1 MTETNQDKVQDR
13 LQSLRKPPPKP
24 SLVKTYGPYAA
35 VLVAGLGI
43 GGYVASVPAAEEAR
57 PEVET
62 SESAEFQE
70 DLGMAGFTTRVPR
83 AQPAIVTPQAEPE
96 PVAEPVALVV
106 DPEAERLRATLA
118 ELQAQMEALRNK
130 PAEASPELAA
140 LQAEMDSLRQR
151 ATDQE
156 NAYAELERENL
167 RLQTQ
172 LGTQN
177 MLGLPAQEFDDG
189 EAQRLADL
197 EARRAAAE
205 AQRIAQNGSPMVA
218 YRAGGSGTG
227 AQGEGDAG
235 QRYEGDEAFVRAGAT
250 RASVTQA
257 EVIANPSKTVVQ
269 GTLIEA
275 TLQTAI
281 QSSLEGNVIATVSYD
296 VFSMD
301 MSNVVIPR
309 GSKLFGRYSSDIDRG
324 QRRVLVAWDRVV
336 TPDGQSAEL
345 AAYGTD
351 RIGRSGLTGKVRN
364 HTFARF
370 MGAAAVSVIGG
381 IPAILTAALES
392 ETDTGNRRDSWSE
405 AASDVAQNSTSAL
418 SEVMQGYLDIPT
430 TISIDQGAVVMV
442 QVNADVEML

>member
-1 MTETNQDKVQDR
+1 MTETSEQKVQDR
-13 LQSLRKPPPKP
+13 LTGLRKPPPKP
-24 SLVKTYGPYAA
+24 SILKSYGPYAV
-35 VLVAGLGI
+35 VLAAGLGI
-43 GGYVASVPAAEEAR
+43 GGYVAQIPAAEEEQPAVR
-57 PEVET
+57 T
-62 SESAEFQE
+62 SDAAEFQE
-70 DLGMAGFTTRVPR
+70 DVGLAGFTTRVPR
-83 AQPAIVTPQAEPE
+83 AQPAVDIPQTEPE
-96 PVAEPVALVV
+96 PAAPTS
-106 DPEAERLRATLA
+106 DPEAERLRAELA
-118 ELQAQMEALRNK
+118 ELQAQMEALRNEAVGT
-130 PAEASPELAA
+130 PAELAA
-140 LQAEMDSLRQR
+140 LQAEMDSLKAEAADR
-151 ATDQE
+151 E

-172 LGTQN
+172 LESN
-177 MLGLPAQEFDDG
+177 SLLGLPTDMAGDE

-205 AQRIAQNGSPMVA
+205 ALRAAQNASPMVA
-218 YRAGGSGTG
+218 YRAGGG
-227 AQGEGDAG
+227 GEGGAGEGPG

-250 RASVTQA
+250 RASVTKA
-257 EVIANPSKTVVQ
+257 EIIANPSHTVVQ

-301 MSNVVIPR
+301 MANVVIPR

-364 HTFARF
+364 HTLARF
-370 MGAAAVSVIGG
+370 AGAAAVSVIGG
-381 IPAILTAALES
+381 IPAIVTAALER
-392 ETDTGNRRDSWSE
+392 ETDNASSRNDTLTD
-405 AASDVAQNSTSAL
+405 AASDVAQNTTSAL
-418 SEVMQGYLDIPT
+418 GEVIQGYLDIPT

>member
-1 MTETNQDKVQDR
+1 MTETSQDKVQDR
-13 LQSLRKPPPKP
+13 LQSLRKPPQKP
-24 SLVKTYGPYAA
+24 SLVKTYGPYFA
-35 VLVAGLGI
+35 VLAAGLGI
-43 GGYVASVPAAEEAR
+43 GGYVVSLPAAPEAK
-57 PEVET
+57 PEVQT
-62 SESAEFQE
+62 SATAEFQE
-70 DLGMAGFTTRVPR
+70 ELGLAGFTTRVPR
-83 AQPAIVTPQAEPE
+83 AQPAIEVPKAEP
-96 PVAEPVALVV
+96 AALVV
-106 DPEAERLRATLA
+106 DPEAERLRASLA
-118 ELQAQMEALRNK
+118 ELQAQIDTLRNK
-130 PAEASPELAA
+130 PAEVSPELAA
-140 LQAEMDSLRQR
+140 LQAEMESLRQQ

-156 NAYAELERENL
+156 SAYAELERENL

-177 MLGLPAQEFDDG
+177 MLGLPASEFDNG
-189 EAQRLADL
+189 ETQRLADL

-218 YRAGGSGTG
+218 YRAGGGGAGT
-227 AQGEGDAG
+227 QGEGDAG
-235 QRYEGDEAFVRAGAT
+235 SRYEGDEAFVRAGAT

-257 EVIANPSKTVVQ
+257 EVIADPSKTVVQ

-301 MSNVVIPR
+301 MANVVIPR
-309 GSKLFGRYSSDIDRG
+309 GSKLFGRYSSDVDRG

-364 HTFARF
+364 HTLARF
-370 MGAAAVSVIGG
+370 TGAAAVSVIGG
-381 IPAILTAALES
+381 IPAILTAALENDS
-392 ETDTGNRRDSWSE
+392 RNENRRDGWSE

>member
-24 SLVKTYGPYAA
+24 SLMKTYGPYAA
-35 VLVAGLGI
+35 VLAAGLGI
-43 GGYVASVPAAEEAR
+43 GGYVASVPAAEEAK
-57 PEVET
+57 PQVET

-70 DLGMAGFTTRVPR
+70 DLGLAGFTTRVPR
-83 AQPAIVTPQAEPE
+83 AQPAIETPEAEPE
-96 PVAEPVALVV
+96 PAALVV
-106 DPEAERLRATLA
+106 DPEAERLRASLA
-118 ELQAQMEALRNK
+118 QLQAEMEALRNK
-130 PAEASPELAA
+130 PAEMPPELAG
-140 LQAEMDSLRQR
+140 LQAEMERLRQQ
-151 ATDQE
+151 ASDQE

-177 MLGLPAQEFDDG
+177 MLGLPAPEIDNG

-218 YRAGGSGTG
+218 YRAGGSSGAG

-235 QRYEGDEAFVRAGAT
+235 SRYEGDEAFVRAGAT

-281 QSSLEGNVIATVSYD
+281 QSSLEGNVIATVSHD

-324 QRRVLVAWDRVV
+324 QRRVLVALDRVV

-370 MGAAAVSVIGG
+370 MGAAAVSAIGG

>member
-1 MTETNQDKVQDR
+1 MTETSQDKVQDR
-13 LQSLRKPPPKP
+13 LQSLRKPPQKP
-24 SLVKTYGPYAA
+24 SLVKTYGPYFA
-35 VLVAGLGI
+35 VLAAGLGI
-43 GGYVASVPAAEEAR
+43 GGYVVSLPAAEEAK
-57 PEVET
+57 PEVQT
-62 SESAEFQE
+62 SATAEFQE
-70 DLGMAGFTTRVPR
+70 ELGLAGFTTRVPR
-83 AQPAIVTPQAEPE
+83 AQPAIEVPKAEP
-96 PVAEPVALVV
+96 AALVV
-106 DPEAERLRATLA
+106 DPEAERLRASLA
-118 ELQAQMEALRNK
+118 ELQAQIDTLRNK
-130 PAEASPELAA
+130 PAEVSPELAA
-140 LQAEMDSLRQR
+140 LQAEMESLRQQ

-156 NAYAELERENL
+156 SAYAELERENL

-177 MLGLPAQEFDDG
+177 MLGLPASEFDNG
-189 EAQRLADL
+189 ETQRLADL

-218 YRAGGSGTG
+218 YRAGGGGAGT
-227 AQGEGDAG
+227 QGEGDAG
-235 QRYEGDEAFVRAGAT
+235 SRYEGDEAFVRAGAT

-257 EVIANPSKTVVQ
+257 EVIADPSKTVVQ

-301 MSNVVIPR
+301 MANVVIPR

>member
-1 MTETNQDKVQDR
+1 MTETSEQKVQDR
-13 LQSLRKPPPKP
+13 LTGLRKPPPKP
-24 SLVKTYGPYAA
+24 SILKSYGPYAV
-35 VLVAGLGI
+35 VLAAGLGI
-43 GGYVASVPAAEEAR
+43 GGYVAQIPAAEEEQPAVR
-57 PEVET
+57 T
-62 SESAEFQE
+62 SDAAEFQE
-70 DLGMAGFTTRVPR
+70 DVGLAGFTTRVPR
-83 AQPAIVTPQAEPE
+83 AQPAVDIPQTEPE
-96 PVAEPVALVV
+96 PAAPTS
-106 DPEAERLRATLA
+106 DPEAERLRAELA
-118 ELQAQMEALRNK
+118 ELQAQMEALRNEAVGT
-130 PAEASPELAA
+130 PAELAA
-140 LQAEMDSLRQR
+140 LQAEMDSLKAEAADR
-151 ATDQE
+151 E

-172 LGTQN
+172 LESN
-177 MLGLPAQEFDDG
+177 SLLGLPTDMAGDE

-205 AQRIAQNGSPMVA
+205 ALRAAQNASPMVA
-218 YRAGGSGTG
+218 YRAGGG
-227 AQGEGDAG
+227 GEGGAGEGPG

-257 EVIANPSKTVVQ
+257 EIIANPSHTVVQ

-301 MSNVVIPR
+301 MANVVIPR

-364 HTFARF
+364 HTLARF
-370 MGAAAVSVIGG
+370 AGAAAVSVIGG
-381 IPAILTAALES
+381 IPAIVTAALER
-392 ETDTGNRRDSWSE
+392 ETDNASSRNDTLTD
-405 AASDVAQNSTSAL
+405 AASDVAQNTTSAL
-418 SEVMQGYLDIPT
+418 GEVIQGYLDIPT

>member
-1 MTETNQDKVQDR
+1 MTETSEQKVQDR
-13 LQSLRKPPPKP
+13 LTGLRKPPPKP
-24 SLVKTYGPYAA
+24 SILKSYGPYAA
-35 VLVAGLGI
+35 VLAAGLGI
-43 GGYVASVPAAEEAR
+43 GGYVASIPAAEEEQPAVR
-57 PEVET
+57 T
-62 SESAEFQE
+62 SDAAEFQE
-70 DLGMAGFTTRVPR
+70 DVGLAGFTTRVPR
-83 AQPAIVTPQAEPE
+83 AQPAVEMRQAEPE
-96 PVAEPVALVV
+96 HTAA
-106 DPEAERLRATLA
+106 DPEAEQLRAELA
-118 ELQAQMEALRNK
+118 ELQAQMEALKNQ
-130 PAEASPELAA
+130 PAETPPELAA
-140 LQAEMDSLRQR
+140 LQAEMDSLKAEAADR
-151 ATDQE
+151 E

-172 LGTQN
+172 LESN
-177 MLGLPAQEFDDG
+177 SLLGLPTDMAGDE

-205 AQRIAQNGSPMVA
+205 ALRAAQNASPMVA
-218 YRAGGSGTG
+218 YRAGGG
-227 AQGEGDAG
+227 GEGGAGEGPG

-257 EVIANPSKTVVQ
+257 EIIANPSHTVVQ

-301 MSNVVIPR
+301 MANVVIPR

-364 HTFARF
+364 HTLARF
-370 MGAAAVSVIGG
+370 AGAAAVSVIGG
-381 IPAILTAALES
+381 IPAIVTAALER
-392 ETDTGNRRDSWSE
+392 ETDNASSRNDTLTD
-405 AASDVAQNSTSAL
+405 AASDVAQNTTSAL
-418 SEVMQGYLDIPT
+418 GEVIQGYLDIPT

>member
-1 MTETNQDKVQDR
+1 MTETSEQKVQDR
-13 LQSLRKPPPKP
+13 LTGLRKPPPKP
-24 SLVKTYGPYAA
+24 SILKSYGPYAV
-35 VLVAGLGI
+35 VLAAGLGI
-43 GGYVASVPAAEEAR
+43 GGYVAQIPAAEEEQPAVR
-57 PEVET
+57 T
-62 SESAEFQE
+62 SDAAEFQE
-70 DLGMAGFTTRVPR
+70 DVGLAGFTTRVPR
-83 AQPAIVTPQAEPE
+83 AQPAVDIPQTEPE
-96 PVAEPVALVV
+96 PAAPTS
-106 DPEAERLRATLA
+106 DPEAERLRAELA
-118 ELQAQMEALRNK
+118 ELQAQMEALRNEAVGT
-130 PAEASPELAA
+130 PAELAA
-140 LQAEMDSLRQR
+140 LQAEMDSLKAEAADR
-151 ATDQE
+151 E

-172 LGTQN
+172 LESN
-177 MLGLPAQEFDDG
+177 SLLGLPTDMAGDE

-205 AQRIAQNGSPMVA
+205 ALRAAQNASPMVA
-218 YRAGGSGTG
+218 YRAGGGSEGG
-227 AQGEGDAG
+227 AGEGPG

-257 EVIANPSKTVVQ
+257 EIIANPSHTVVQ

-301 MSNVVIPR
+301 MANVVIPR

-364 HTFARF
+364 HTLARF
-370 MGAAAVSVIGG
+370 AGAAAVSVIGG
-381 IPAILTAALES
+381 IPAIVTAALER
-392 ETDTGNRRDSWSE
+392 ETDNASSRNDALTD
-405 AASDVAQNSTSAL
+405 AASDVAQNTTSAL
-418 SEVMQGYLDIPT
+418 GEVIQGYLDIPT

>member
-1 MTETNQDKVQDR
+1 MTETSQDKVQDR
-13 LQSLRKPPPKP
+13 LQSLRKPPQKP
-24 SLVKTYGPYAA
+24 SLVKTYGPYVA
-35 VLVAGLGI
+35 VLAAGLGI
-43 GGYVASVPAAEEAR
+43 GGYVVSLPAAEEAK
-57 PEVET
+57 PEVQT
-62 SESAEFQE
+62 SATAEFQE
-70 DLGMAGFTTRVPR
+70 ELGLAGFTTRVPR
-83 AQPAIVTPQAEPE
+83 AQPAIEVPKAEPE
-96 PVAEPVALVV
+96 PAALVV
-106 DPEAERLRATLA
+106 DPEAERLRASLA
-118 ELQAQMEALRNK
+118 ELQAQIDTLRNK
-130 PAEASPELAA
+130 PAEVSPELAA
-140 LQAEMDSLRQR
+140 LQAEMESLRQQ

-156 NAYAELERENL
+156 SAYAELERENL
-167 RLQTQ
+167 RLQTH

-177 MLGLPAQEFDDG
+177 MLGLPASEFDNG
-189 EAQRLADL
+189 ETQRLADL

-218 YRAGGSGTG
+218 YRAGGGG
-227 AQGEGDAG
+227 GGQGEGGAG
-235 QRYEGDEAFVRAGAT
+235 PRYEGDEAFVRAAAT

-301 MSNVVIPR
+301 MANVVIPR